1 MEWVNT
7 AEAVKLSGRNKVNV
21 YKWAR
26 KGYVRS
32 KVEVTSPR
40 QIRGL
45 MFFVKE
51 DVVKVAQ
58 TIGVGARLDIYS
70 IDDYADRPIV
80 HRKEPVRF
88 TEEQLEIAR
97 RVFGK

>member
-1 MEWVNT
+1 MEWINT
-7 AEAVKLSGRNKVNV
+7 AEAVKLSGRDKVNV

-40 QIRGL
+40 QTRGL

-51 DVVKVAQ
+51 DIVKVAQ

-80 HRKEPVRF
+80 HRGKKITF